1 MKIAVC
7 VKVTAGEL
15 SPFDCSALEEA
26 LRVPNAQVTVL
37 SMGPRNTRPV
47 LEELIQRGAP
57 RVVLLSDP
65 AFAGADTLA
74 TGYTLVLA
82 LKKLEPDLVLCGR
95 QSMDGDTAQ
104 TGPGIAA
111 ALGWDCLPY
120 VLKMEVSDGEIRAQ
134 TRLGE
139 RRAALPAV
147 ATLERTR
154 VLRFP
159 GIRRKQGVFEIWD
172 AAAIGADP
180 ARCGLNGSPTRV
192 LRSWESARGR
202 RKCRMIRPGELPA
215 LLQEQLE
222 RDFSPA
228 KPTIPEKR
236 LSEVWVV
243 GDELREAGEAIAERV
258 AVLPREEPEKLVRRI
273 AWGKPGAVLW
283 PSDWWGRSAAPK
295 AAVLLQTGLCADCTA
310 LETDGEELYFYRPAF
325 GGGMMAKIRCR
336 TLPRMG
342 TVRLSGQSGDRLL
355 FAMGMGVR
363 GQEKAFRTAA
373 GLWGAGLAAS
383 RPAVDAGLA
392 PYEEQVGLTGRMVR
406 PKVYLAVGISGAV
419 QHTCA
424 IEGAGCVIAVNPDP
438 GARIFQYA
446 DFGVTCTAETA
457 VEILAGS
464 CGEKR

>member
-26 LRVPNAQVTVL
+26 LRVPGAQITVL

-47 LEELIQRGAP
+47 LEELIQRGVP

-74 TGYTLVLA
+74 TGYALALA

-111 ALGWDCLPY
+111 ALGWECLPY
-120 VLKMEVSDGEIRAQ
+120 VLEMQVSGREIHTR

-139 RRAALPAV
+139 RCAALPAV

-172 AAAIGADP
+172 AAAVGADP
-180 ARCGLNGSPTRV
+180 ARCGLSGSPTRV
-192 LRSWESARGR
+192 LRTWESAQGR
-202 RKCRMIRPGELPA
+202 RKCRMVQPEELPE
-215 LLQEQLE
+215 LLREQLE
-222 RDFSPA
+222 RDFSPV
-228 KPTIPEKR
+228 KPPVPEKR
-236 LSEVWVV
+236 LPEVWVI
-243 GDELREAGEAIAERV
+243 GEELRETGEAIAERV
-258 AVLPREEPEKLVRRI
+258 AVLPREDPAELALRI
-273 AWGKPGAVLW
+273 AREKPGAVLW

-310 LETDGEELYFYRPAF
+310 LETDGEELFFYRPAF

-342 TVRLSGQSGDRLL
+342 TVRLPGQAGEALL

-363 GQEKAFRTAA
+363 GQEKAFRAA
-373 GLWGAGLAAS
+373 ALQWGAGLAAS
-383 RPAVDAGLA
+383 RPAVDAGLS

-438 GARIFQYA
+438 GARIFEYA
-446 DFGVTCTAETA
+446 DFGVGCTAEMA
-457 VEILAGS
+457 VEILTGKH
-464 CGEKR
+464 GKKR